1 MLNSVVGLFKNASIS
16 IKVFVAPVL
25 ITIFMLAMA
34 AAAQYGATRQS
45 AALSQFATQTMP
57 KSMAVV
63 RASDLA
69 VLGHVDL
76 YRTINWA
83 ANSQETEKVE
93 QSTKQTLQDIK
104 QAQEML
110 ASVGSRWSLT
120 SEEANQLEAARKALE
135 EYAAASANV
144 LDLASGDAAT
154 AFVFVLA
161 VDKSFEALKAKLD
174 QLRTTQSVQTEMTSA
189 AAFRT
194 EEQARILFFTLLG
207 IALLLAAVVTVT
219 VARMISRPIGGM
231 TQAMTALAA
240 GDKSVAIPGTDRKD
254 EIGRMAEAVQ
264 VFKTNMIEA
273 ERLATQQEAERKS
286 KEERAQRVEALTRDF
301 DLKVGELVGSVSSA
315 ATEMESTAQSMTS
328 IAVQADQQSAT
339 VASAAEQASA
349 NVQTVAAA
357 AQELSASIA
366 EIGQRVAHS
375 SAIAEKAVDETKR
388 TDEVVRNL
396 ADSAQ
401 RIGDVVTL
409 IQEIAAQ
416 TNLLALNATIEAARA
431 GELGKGFA
439 VVAAEVKSLAGQT
452 AKATADI
459 ATQIGEI
466 QSSTQQAVQAIQ
478 GFGRIIGDIR
488 EISIA
493 IASAIHEQGAATEQ
507 IALNAQQAATGTEKV
522 TDNIAGVKK
531 AATETGSA
539 AGQVLGAAGE
549 LSQQAAQLTLEVND
563 FLAGVRAA

>member
-1 MLNSVVGLFKNASIS
+1 MLKSITSSFKNARIS

-25 ITIFMLAMA
+25 IIVFMLAMA
-34 AAAQYGATRQS
+34 AAAQYGAMQQS
-45 AALSQFATQTMP
+45 AALGEFATQTMP
-57 KSMAVV
+57 KS
-63 RASDLA
+63 LA
-69 VLGHVDL
+69 VARAADFAVLAHVDL

-83 ANSQETEKVE
+83 ANSDEKQKFE

-104 QAQEML
+104 QAKEGL
-110 ASVGSRWSLT
+110 AAVGSRWSLT
-120 SEEANQLEAARKALE
+120 AQETTQLDAARKALDQ
-135 EYAAASANV
+135 YADAAANV

-161 VDKSFEALKAKLD
+161 VDKSFEILKAKLD
-174 QLRTTQSVQTEMTSA
+174 ELRNTQSIQTDETSA

-194 EEQARILFFTLLG
+194 EQQARILFLILLG
-207 IALLLAAVVTVT
+207 VALLLAAVVTVS
-219 VARMISRPIGGM
+219 VARMIARPIGGM
-231 TQAMTALAA
+231 TQAMTALAG
-240 GDKSVAIPGTDRKD
+240 GDKSVVIPGTDRKD

-273 ERLATQQEAERKS
+273 ENLAAQQEAERKL
-286 KEERAQRVEALTRDF
+286 KEERAHRVDALTRGF
-301 DLKVGELVGSVSSA
+301 DIKVSELVGSVSSA
-315 ATEMESTAQSMTS
+315 AHEMESTAQSMTS
-328 IAVQADQQSAT
+328 IANQADMQSAT

-366 EIGQRVAHS
+366 EIGQRVAQS

-396 ADSAQ
+396 AQSAQ

-466 QSSTQQAVQAIQ
+466 QSSTQQAVGAIQ
-478 GFGRIIGDIR
+478 GFGQIIGDIR

-493 IASAIHEQGAATEQ
+493 IASAIHQQGAATEQ

-522 TDNIAGVKK
+522 TENIGGVKK
-531 AATETGSA
+531 AATETGCA

-549 LSQQAAQLTLEVND
+549 LSQQAAQLTLEVNE
-563 FLAGVRAA
+563 FLTGVRAA